1 MMFNGSKASEPL
13 TNGRGRQC
21 MKSFGGQNRGS
32 SEPLT
37 IGLPTKK
44 SKVLRF
50 QICFTRTKYLS
61 ETYKNQSI
69 KVGAAKLFSVNSS
82 CI

>member
-1 MMFNGSKASEPL
+1 MWEWSFNSVVCIWLPDFGSTLGGLIPVMFNGSKASEPL

-37 IGLPTKK
+37 NGRGIG
-44 SKVLRF
+44 
-50 QICFTRTKYLS
+50 
-61 ETYKNQSI
+61 
-69 KVGAAKLFSVNSS
+69 SV
-82 CI
+82 